1 MPDTATFAPAVA
13 RYVLAALERQ
23 HATRE
28 VRYHPDGASPPRT
41 KTLNALR
48 QLVSNAASDA
58 ISEWDDE
65 NRRLGFGSV
74 SMSRFTDFRPFL
86 RALPNVP
93 AAALE
98 VGDPIPL

>member
-13 RYVLAALERQ
+13 RYILAALERQ
-23 HATRE
+23 HAARE
-28 VRYHPDGASPPRT
+28 VRYHPDGASPSRT
-41 KTLNALR
+41 RTLAALR
-48 QLVSNAASDA
+48 RLVSNAASGA
-58 ISEWDDE
+58 VPEWDIE
-65 NRRLGFGSV
+65 RHRLGFGSV
-74 SMSRFTDFRPFL
+74 TMGRFTDFRPFL